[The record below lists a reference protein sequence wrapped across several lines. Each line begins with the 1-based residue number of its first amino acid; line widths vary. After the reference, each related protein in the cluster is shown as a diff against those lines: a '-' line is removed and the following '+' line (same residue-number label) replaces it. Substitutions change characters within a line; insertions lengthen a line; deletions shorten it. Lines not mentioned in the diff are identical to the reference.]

1 MQNFATREINY
12 LKVNKNKI
20 IIFSLVYVAGLI
32 LGLFF
37 NGNISNTSVLY
48 VNANNYHLIITSTSI
63 SYVSIF
69 FKCFFAGLLL
79 SLLTIALS
87 FSTYLIPLIS
97 IILFYRGIILGTA
110 FIIFSSTSG
119 ISGIVIFAIL
129 TLPVHV
135 IITAGLI
142 TSSVLNYKTCTTKGT
157 KNKLLCAIKNSLIS
171 IFFTL
176 VASIYLTFIII
187 TIIHP
192 INLLFWIKTKKLQ
205 KIALRS

>member
-1 MQNFATREINY
+1 MQKFATSKINY
-12 LKVNKNKI
+12 LKLNKNKI
-20 IIFSLVYVAGLI
+20 IIFSIVYVAGLI

-48 VNANNYHLIITSTSI
+48 VNANNYHLIITSSSI

-87 FSTYLIPLIS
+87 FNTYLIPLIS

-119 ISGIVIFAIL
+119 ITGIVIFAIV

-142 TSSVLNYKTCTTKGT
+142 TSSVLNYKTCSSVAPKV
-157 KNKLLCAIKNSLIS
+157 KFFNAIKNAFIS
-171 IFFTL
+171 MFFTL
-176 VASIYLTFIII
+176 IASLYL
-187 TIIHP
+187 
-192 INLLFWIKTKKLQ
+192 INTSAPFSNRG
-205 KIALRS
+205 RSDMAVI